1 MGRRRQ
7 PTAEL
12 PPQLGVKRSTMRGTR
27 TISVRFILVAM
38 ALNTLV
44 GGSLVIYDVADSIW
58 ATQNFLKGNADQ
70 VADICDRLRNDMRGN
85 ERAAVAKTAE
95 LTDYPMALLT
105 HDGRIAYSTDPAIAK
120 HMPTIYQK
128 PPTQYGNRFEISD
141 ELDQLSGAWAI
152 RPFSKNHNLLL
163 IVPRPPEEEGVLR
176 YMTIAAGLVGIGVA
190 LSFIA
195 MLFAANWMLQRPLNE
210 LVGQLTGALSRAL
223 AFRTN
228 LLDSSEAVGMLATDD
243 KGKIIVYNRAAE
255 KVIGYS
261 EDEVVNRI
269 NVDDLREMTHRPP
282 KKEIPLRSLIQLS
295 EGEEFLVDREGREH
309 LVEINTSTIM
319 DEEENT
325 LGQLIIFID
334 VTQRKR
340 LEAELQINELQLVQ
354 SAKMASVG
362 EMATGVAHELNQPLN
377 NIGLLCSR
385 ISKRINNDD
394 SPETG
399 EFVKDKMAKIQGQ
412 VRRASKIINQLRV
425 FGRPSKTSIGAIG
438 FGGPVNNVVDLLG
451 EQFKQSGIYISVNIP
466 SDLPLVEA
474 DESQLEQ
481 VIINILNNARDA
493 LLGPEMKRGDRQ
505 ITIHAE
511 RGKLRDKDNGVC
523 LHLADNGPG
532 MDEDLES
539 KVFQPFFTTKEVG
552 KGTGLGLSISYS
564 LIRGLG
570 GTLEVVSKRDE
581 GTTFTIT
588 LRQTNVANESV
599 AAPPVLGGRH
609 E

>member
-12 PPQLGVKRSTMRGTR
+12 PPQLGVTRSTLRGTR
-27 TISVRFILVAM
+27 TISVRFILVAI
-38 ALNTLV
+38 ALNALV
-44 GGSLVIYDVADSIW
+44 GGALVVYDVADSIW
-58 ATQNFLKGNADQ
+58 ATQNFLKSMADQ
-70 VADICDRLRNDMRGN
+70 VADICDRIRHDLRGN
-85 ERAAVAKTAE
+85 ERAAVAKTAG

-105 HDGRIAYSTDPAIAK
+105 HDGKIAYSTHPAIAK
-120 HMPTIYQK
+120 HMARVYEK
-128 PPTQYGNRFEISD
+128 PPTEYGNYFEISE
-141 ELDQLSGAWAI
+141 ELHELSGAWAI
-152 RPFSKNHNLLL
+152 RPFSKTHNLLL

-195 MLFAANWMLQRPLNE
+195 MLFAANWMLQRPLNK
-210 LVGQLTGALSRAL
+210 LVGQLTGALSGAL

-228 LLDSSEAVGMLATDD
+228 LLDASEAVGMLATDD
-243 KGKIIVYNRAAE
+243 QGKIIVYNRAAE
-255 KVIGYS
+255 KVIGYT
-261 EDEVVNRI
+261 EAEVVNRM
-269 NVDDLREMTHRPP
+269 NVDDLRKMTRRPP
-282 KKEIPLRSLIQLS
+282 KKEIPLRSLIHLG
-295 EGEEFLVDREGREH
+295 EGEEFLVDREGAEH
-309 LVEINTSTIM
+309 LVEINTSTIL

-325 LGQLIIFID
+325 LGQLVIFID
-334 VTQRKR
+334 VTKRKR

-362 EMATGVAHELNQPLN
+362 EMATGIAHELNQPLN

-385 ISKRINNDD
+385 ISKKLTNDD
-394 SPETG
+394 FPETID
-399 EFVKDKMAKIQGQ
+399 FIKDKMSKIQGQ

-425 FGRPSKTSIGAIG
+425 FGRPSKMNIHATTYER
-438 FGGPVNNVVDLLG
+438 PVMNVVDLLG
-451 EQFKQSGIYISVNIP
+451 EQLKQSGISVKVRISP
-466 SDLPLVEA
+466 DLPRVNA

-493 LLGPEMKRGDRQ
+493 LLGPEMKRGDRE
-505 ITIHAE
+505 ISISAE
-511 RGKLRDKDNGVC
+511 RGKLRDTEAAVC
-523 LHLADNGPG
+523 LHMADNGPG
-532 MDEDLES
+532 MDDDLES

-570 GTLEVVSKRDE
+570 GTLEVASRKDE

-588 LRQTNVANESV
+588 LREAKETEPAGSDGSK
-599 AAPPVLGGRH
+599 A
-609 E
+609 